1 MSAVLGAILL
11 SRVNSLAAFY
21 VVYIVLALG
30 IGACFPQVPMIAVAR
45 WFKEKMGKTTGLL
58 MIGGGAGG
66 AVVPLVVWLI
76 AQYDWRTALVILGI
90 GMWVICIP
98 ASLLLRHKPEQ
109 YGYLPDGEIAAAP
122 AESEVAN
129 AGPVSP
135 VSIGAEYTTKE
146 ALKTRTFWFLT
157 LATSIGLMV
166 MSVMLVHLMPYL
178 ESIGISR
185 GMAGLIMTLLA
196 VFNVVGRFGFGLLG
210 DVIDRAK
217 LLAITLAL
225 AAVGVVI
232 FAYARTA
239 WGFIPFL
246 LTFGPAI
253 GGQSVLRF
261 AIQREY
267 FGRSAYGGIQG
278 LILVGIVVTNVAA
291 PPIVG
296 WAFDVSG
303 SYHLS
308 WIVLSIFSALA
319 VPLALKMKPPRRKS
333 SSVDYAPPAV
343 G

>member
-1 MSAVLGAILL
+1 M
-11 SRVNSLAAFY
+11 
-21 VVYIVLALG
+21 
-30 IGACFPQVPMIAVAR
+30 
-45 WFKEKMGKTTGLL
+45 
-58 MIGGGAGG
+58 
-66 AVVPLVVWLI
+66 VPLVVWLI

-98 ASLLLRHKPEQ
+98 ATLLLHHKPEQ
-109 YGYLPDGEIAAAP
+109 YGYLPDGELAAP
-122 AESEVAN
+122 LAGSEVAN
-129 AGPVSP
+129 AGLVNS
-135 VSIGAEYTTKE
+135 VLTGDEYTIKE

-157 LATSIGLMV
+157 LATSIGLMA

-185 GMAGLIMTLLA
+185 GTAGLMMTLLA
-196 VFNVVGRFGFGLLG
+196 GFNIMGRFGFGLLG
-210 DVIDRAK
+210 DVLDRAQ

-225 AAVGVVI
+225 SAIGVLI

-239 WGFIPFL
+239 WGLIPFL

-261 AIQREY
+261 ALQREY
-267 FGRSAYGGIQG
+267 FGRSAFGGIQG

-296 WAFDVSG
+296 WAFDISG

-308 WIVLSIFSALA
+308 WVVLVIFSALA

-333 SSVDYAPPAV
+333 SLTDYVPLAV